1 MSFLR
6 KLEEAAAKRLKRL
19 FLGAKKYADSAISD
33 LEKAEKELSD
43 AKRRAAEA
51 TEREHEAAVAAAEKA
66 QKVAQELML
75 EVRAAEE
82 RKAIYKE
89 ILEKS
94 NK

>member
-33 LEKAEKELSD
+33 LEKAEKEL
-43 AKRRAAEA
+43 ALARKRAAEA
-51 TEREHEAAVAAAEKA
+51 TEREHTAAVEAAEKA
-66 QKVAQELML
+66 QAVANQLMI

-82 RKAIYKE
+82 RMLVHKE

-94 NK
+94 VK